1 MNIDQ
6 AVELAFKARTEGSI
20 EHQEE
25 VRDILLAE
33 IERLE
38 ETDTFEARFTYPIL
52 QGLAD
57 DLYKPDLANAAIA

>member
-6 AVELAFKARTEGSI
+6 AVELAFKHRMSPI
-20 EHQEE
+20 ENQDE
-25 VRDILLAE
+25 VRDVILAE

-38 ETDTFEARFTYPIL
+38 DLDTFEARFTVPII

-57 DLYKPDLANAAIA
+57 DLYRPNLNNAMVSG